1 MNRRARSVRTGLT
14 AVIAAAA
21 LGIGLVTPASA
32 QESVPDQKAGPLT
45 PVLQDLA
52 SGTSPNVRGPL
63 RPADAD
69 SDELL
74 TTKSG
79 RLLVNVRLADTSAAS
94 LARLRATGARVR
106 FVDEKLR
113 TATVSITAAG
123 LDSLADLSPLVESA
137 QEVLRPMTN
146 AACPSGPF
154 VSEGVT
160 QLKAALARTQF
171 SVTGRDITVGVLS
184 DSYNFLGGANTDVA
198 NGELP
203 GAGNPCGNRTAV
215 GNLVEGGA
223 GSIDEGRA
231 MAQIVHDVAPGAK
244 ILFASAFLGD
254 LEFAQSIRDLAAQG
268 ADVIVDDVTYFT
280 EPMFQDGP
288 IAKAVADVTAQ
299 GVAYFSSAA
308 NSNVILGGN
317 RVGSYEAPAFRPT
330 ACPASIVTAYAP
342 TAVSCHN
349 FNTAGTDS
357 TYNFSISTFARYT
370 LGWNEPHFGVSTDLD
385 LCLLD
390 GGNVVRG
397 CAADNNISTQDP
409 SEFVSFTGSGSG
421 SLVVVRFTPSGTP
434 RLKLISHR
442 SDLTSVQFNTSTG
455 GDIVGPTIF
464 GHNASIPGATVAAV
478 PYNNS
483 AALETYSSW
492 GPAKYCWG
500 PVVGTTPAAALVPC
514 QNATVDMSATD
525 GGQNSFFGGGSPN
538 RFFGTS
544 AAAPHAAALAAL
556 MLDKEPCLTPAQVI
570 DTLKTTGHAVGA
582 APVDGAGGGLV
593 DAVNSL
599 TAASGAN
606 CDTQPPAI
614 VSSLSGWYRTPTVSG
629 TVNAKDHRL
638 VTALTCTGGTLS
650 GVNGIGTTEATGA
663 LAVTGEGTHTI
674 ACQGS
679 DVEGN
684 TGVGAG
690 SNTPVTVGIDTGAP
704 SVVCRPAKFKAG
716 RPGTVSADVTD
727 ALSGPAA
734 ATVSAAVTTTFAG
747 TFTGT
752 LTGADV
758 AGNTASAAC
767 AYKVSSVMKGAAK
780 AKAGGSKTYQAIGMP
795 ARSKVTWTFKRGSRT
810 LATKRLRSN
819 SSGISAVRIKF
830 PSKGRYVIAAKS
842 GGVKAAKQVRVK

>member
-1 MNRRARSVRTGLT
+1 MDLRARSVRTGLT

-21 LGIGLVTPASA
+21 LGMGLVSPAAA
-32 QESVPDQKAGPLT
+32 QEPVPDQKAGPLT
-45 PVLQDLA
+45 PTLQDLA
-52 SGTSPNVRGPL
+52 TGVSPDGKGRT
-63 RPADAD
+63 AED
-69 SDELL
+69 SEDLL
-74 TTKSG
+74 TTGAG
-79 RLLVNVRLADTSAAS
+79 RLLVNVRLADTSDAS
-94 LARLRATGARVR
+94 LARLRSAGARIR
-106 FVDEKLR
+106 FVDEQLS
-113 TATVSITAAG
+113 TVTVAIAAG
-123 LDSLADLSPLVESA
+123 KLDALAALSPLVESA

-203 GAGNPCGNRTAV
+203 GAGNPCGNTTAV
-215 GNLVEGGA
+215 GNLVEGDT

-254 LEFAQSIRDLAAQG
+254 LAFAQSIRDLAAQG
-268 ADVIVDDVTYFT
+268 ADVIVDDVTYYT

-299 GVAYFSSAA
+299 GVVYFSSAA
-308 NSNVILGGN
+308 NSNVIIGGN
-317 RVGSYEAPAFRPT
+317 RVASYEAPAYRPT
-330 ACPASIVTAYAP
+330 SCPASVSAFYIASVT
-342 TAVSCHN
+342 CHN
-349 FNTAGTDS
+349 FSTVGTDS
-357 TYNFSISTFARYT
+357 TYNINVSSFYRYT
-370 LGWNEPHFGVSTDLD
+370 LGWNEPQFGVSTDFD
-385 LCLLD
+385 
-390 GGNVVRG
+390 V
-397 CAADNNISTQDP
+397 CALNAANALIECATENNLNSQVA
-409 SEFVSFTGSGSG
+409 SEFIARNWAGAA
-421 SLVVVRFTPSGTP
+421 SLVVVRYTASGTP
-434 RLKLISHR
+434 RLKLVSHR

-478 PYNNS
+478 PYDNS
-483 AALETYSSW
+483 AVLEDYSSW

-500 PVVGTTPAAALVPC
+500 PVVGTTPAAALSPC
-514 QNATVDMSATD
+514 QTATVDMAATD
-525 GGQNSFFGGGSPN
+525 CGQNSFFGDFVAGAY
-538 RFFGTS
+538 RFYGTS

-556 MLDKEPCLTPAQVI
+556 MLDKEPCLTPTQVI

-593 DAVNSL
+593 DAVTSL

-629 TVNAKDHRL
+629 TVTAKDHRL

-650 GVNGIGTTEATGA
+650 GLNGIGTTQAAGA
-663 LAVTGEGTHTI
+663 LAVSGEGTHTI

-690 SNTPVTVGIDTGAP
+690 SNTPVTVGIDTGVP

-752 LTGADV
+752 VTGADV
-758 AGNTASAAC
+758 AGNTTSAAC
-767 AYKVSSVMKGAAK
+767 AYQVSSVMKGAAK
-780 AKAGGSKTYQAIGMP
+780 AKAGGSKTYRAIGMP

-819 SSGISAVRIKF
+819 SSGISAVRIRF
-830 PSKGRYVIAAKS
+830 PSKGRYVISAKS
-842 GGVKAAKQVRVK
+842 GGVKAATQVRVK